1 VTTTSD
7 RPRHKVDPTDGQQ
20 TWRNSLT
27 HAAALCGL
35 SGATV
40 AVVLQDL
47 TVLLP
52 FVILIPVAAA
62 VVHALS
68 RAPEKLVRGLA
79 VALVVGGLA
88 AVVYGG
94 FVSDDGTLQALGVL
108 GGSATAAA
116 GTGSACCGLAARRGL
131 LSPRRPHEGAAQVI
145 RRRPPPA

>member
-79 VALVVGGLA
+79 VALVVGGLVVGGLA

-116 GTGSACCGLAARRGL
+116 GVALYGISLLWSRRT
-131 LSPRRPHEGAAQVI
+131 S
-145 RRRPPPA
+145 RPPVAAETP

>member
-116 GTGSACCGLAARRGL
+116 GVALYGISLLWSRRTSRPAVAAET
-131 LSPRRPHEGAAQVI
+131 P
-145 RRRPPPA
+145 

>member
-1 VTTTSD
+1 M
-7 RPRHKVDPTDGQQ
+7 DGQQ
-20 TWRNSLT
+20 TWRTSLT
-27 HAAALCGL
+27 HAASLCGL

-40 AVVLQDL
+40 AVVLQDV

-116 GTGSACCGLAARRGL
+116 GVALYGISLLWSRRTSRPHVAASCRRGDPMRGL
-131 LSPRRPHEGAAQVI
+131 HRSSGGDRHLHN
-145 RRRPPPA
+145 